1 MGKVMT
7 NREWV
12 NSLSNE
18 DFVTWLV
25 GPIEWDS
32 EMEEYKEPHPR
43 LEYLKRT
50 NTNFFSYIRRS
61 ALGL

>member
-1 MGKVMT
+1 MT

-32 EMEEYKEPHPR
+32 KMEEYKEPHPR

-50 NTNFFSYIRRS
+50 NTNFFSSFQEWLKKERK
-61 ALGL
+61 